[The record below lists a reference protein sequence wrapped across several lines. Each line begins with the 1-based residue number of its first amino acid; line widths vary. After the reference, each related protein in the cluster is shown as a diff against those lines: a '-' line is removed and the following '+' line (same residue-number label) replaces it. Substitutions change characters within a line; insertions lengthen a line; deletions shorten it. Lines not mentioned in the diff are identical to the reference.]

1 MQRNYKQEPTVSSVE
16 SQKLS
21 RQMSQCFQMQPQPSL
36 NPFRLQKIQSESLR
50 PIMKPPTQLSEMLDP
65 IELKA

>member
-1 MQRNYKQEPTVSSVE
+1 MSSVE

-21 RQMSQCFQMQPQPSL
+21 RQMSQCFQMQPQPSF

-50 PIMKPPTQLSEMLDP
+50 PLMKPPSQLGEMLDP
-65 IELKA
+65 VELKAQS